1 VTVADLAAFLKGINL
16 GKRRVTNDDLRGHF
30 EAIGLSA
37 PAVFRASGNVV
48 FDDPEGRS
56 AKQLATLIEAELE
69 RLLGYTV
76 AVFLRDRD
84 ELLEIASA
92 KPFDTATTRQLK
104 GKLQVVMLGEKP
116 DAAAKRTVLGLA
128 GEDDALAFGARE
140 LFWLPA
146 GGVSDSKLE
155 WKGIGRALGATTT
168 RTMGTIEQIAAKHFG
183 A

>member
-1 VTVADLAAFLKGINL
+1 LTVADFAAFLKGINL
-16 GKRRVTNDDLRGHF
+16 GKRRITNDDLRGHF
-30 EAIGLSA
+30 EAIGLSGA
-37 PAVFRASGNVV
+37 VVFRASGNVV

-56 AKQLATLIEAELE
+56 AAELTTLIEADLE

-76 AVFLRDRD
+76 VAFLRDRD
-84 ELLEIASA
+84 ELLAIARA
-92 KPFDTATTRQLK
+92 KPFDAATTRRLK

-116 DAAAKRTVLGLA
+116 KAAAKKTVLGLA
-128 GEDDALAFGARE
+128 DKDDALAFGARE

-155 WKGIGRALGATTT
+155 WKAIERTLGATTT
-168 RTMGTIEQIAAKHFG
+168 RTMGTVEQIAAKHFG